1 MFKRAAFFENLG
13 SRDGSGNCAYADRIF
28 PQGFSVDLFFDVV
41 RGGFDIHA
49 DFFESFSFGP
59 CQHFFFRASQGIGVG
74 HEI

>member
-41 RGGFDIHA
+41 RVSTFSSAPPRVSVSAMRYEIGGVVD
-49 DFFESFSFGP
+49 DNPYVRRRG
-59 CQHFFFRASQGIGVG
+59 
-74 HEI
+74 